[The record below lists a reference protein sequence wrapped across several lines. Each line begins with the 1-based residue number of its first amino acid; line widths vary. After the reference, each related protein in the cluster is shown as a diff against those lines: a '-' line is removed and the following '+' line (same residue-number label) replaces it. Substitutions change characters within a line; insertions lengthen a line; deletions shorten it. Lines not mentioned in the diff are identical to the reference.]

1 MELLTVV
8 LLLIGAVC
16 FALAAFGVAA
26 RINLVAAGL
35 LSWILVPLLTAL
47 GVD

>member
-16 FALAAFGVAA
+16 FALSAFGVAA
-26 RINLVAAGL
+26 RVNLQSLGL
-35 LSWILVPLLTAL
+35 LAWILVPLLGAL